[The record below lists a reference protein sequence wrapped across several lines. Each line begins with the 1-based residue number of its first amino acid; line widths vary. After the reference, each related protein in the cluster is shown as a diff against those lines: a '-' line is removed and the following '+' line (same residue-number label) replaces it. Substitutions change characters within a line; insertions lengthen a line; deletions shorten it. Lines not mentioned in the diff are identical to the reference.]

1 MTLARLLPVALLLAA
16 MLPGAAAA
24 QEGEDPPRIF
34 FEKKVYS
41 DTAGGRQSF
50 FETHTVEKGDTL
62 WKILE
67 RNEPLTPDRFAE
79 SLKEFRRANPK
90 VADPSRLAPGQK
102 ILVPSGG
109 GREAKDDG
117 RTVGYT
123 VKRGDSLSKI
133 LSFRGVPRR
142 ERRKYLDAIREINPS
157 VTDVNRI
164 VAGKSLRL
172 PTEGYFAQ
180 AKPPA
185 EPEKTFVP
193 PEPEKAIAAAE
204 PAKAGVAPDSPEPA
218 PRVEPPV
225 PPKSPEPGNIAP
237 PEDGIAAVPPPVK
250 AGPVREVPPA
260 QVLTRDVVPRP
271 GQDALA
277 PGKPEAELRV
287 PKPVS
292 PTASVVETG
301 KTKPAEE
308 VVIPPARTPYRGL
321 LSDIFQAIG
330 EKWVDRG
337 TMYLPLPSGG
347 DAVLQLSDF
356 PVVRFSGGTE
366 ALIDFRGGIPP
377 RVASAISAQWKSLRI
392 VSLADAGGAGD
403 RIDRILRVSGYH
415 SVKEGISS
423 PLVMGETV
431 SVALPARWVIQRT
444 EDSLLADDLVL
455 LKEVPEKPDPE
466 LLAVLRYARRV
477 GVRVLPYADDPKAME
492 GFLVGV
498 QEEAPAGG
506 RPVGLAVPKTGGL
519 PAVDFGLSLLG
530 IAAKAGERLRVGGE
544 GDAFRLVVSPERF
557 FEAGGKKYVVDT
569 GKMSPAIRAILRDS
583 GYTVFPAGKDVSGRE
598 IFQRLMRAAGI
609 DSEERKEYLLTGGG
623 TSGYEVRIT
632 GAFLSLS
639 GPSGDPGR
647 RIVLVRRKIH
657 SATRALLGDMGVEI
671 VEW

>member
-1 MTLARLLPVALLLAA
+1 
-16 MLPGAAAA
+16 MLPGTAAA
-24 QEGEDPPRIF
+24 QEGEDLPRIF
-34 FEKKVYS
+34 LEKKVFS
-41 DTAGGRQSF
+41 DTAGGKQRF

-67 RNEPLTPDRFAE
+67 RNEPLTPDRYAE
-79 SLKEFRRANPK
+79 RLKEFRRANPK

-102 ILVPSGG
+102 LLVPSGG
-109 GREAKDDG
+109 RPEMKDDG

-133 LSFRGVPRR
+133 LFSRGVPRR
-142 ERRKYLDAIREINPS
+142 QWKEYLDAIREINPS

-164 VAGKSLRL
+164 IAGKTLRL
-172 PTEGYFAQ
+172 PTAGYFTE
-180 AKPPA
+180 AKPQAAPEKAMAAA
-185 EPEKTFVP
+185 EPPEPVAPMEPAVP
-193 PEPEKAIAAAE
+193 PKGPEPEKMVPPE
-204 PAKAGVAPDSPEPA
+204 AGISAVP
-218 PRVEPPV
+218 PRVEAAPA
-225 PPKSPEPGNIAP
+225 PEI
-237 PEDGIAAVPPPVK
+237 
-250 AGPVREVPPA
+250 PPA
-260 QVLTRDVVPRP
+260 PALTRDVAPGP

-277 PGKPEAELRV
+277 AGKPEAELLV

-292 PTASVVETG
+292 PAASVVETG
-301 KTKPAEE
+301 KAKPAEE
-308 VVIPPARTPYRGL
+308 VVIPPARSPYRGL
-321 LSDIFQAIG
+321 LSDLFLAIG

-377 RVASAISAQWKSLRI
+377 RVANAISAQWKSLRV

-415 SVKEGISS
+415 SVKEGISR
-423 PLVMGETV
+423 PVVMGETV

-444 EDSLLADDLVL
+444 KDSLLSGDLVL

-466 LLAVLRYARRV
+466 LLAVLRYARRL
-477 GVRVLPYADDPKAME
+477 GLRILPYADDPKAME

-498 QEEAPAGG
+498 EEEASAGG
-506 RPVGLAVPKTGGL
+506 IPVALAVPKTGGL

-530 IAAKAGERLRVGGE
+530 IAAKTGERLRVGGE
-544 GDAFRLVVSPERF
+544 GDAFRLVVSPERL
-557 FEAGGKKYVVDT
+557 FEVGGKKYVVDT
-569 GKMSPAIRAILRDS
+569 GKMSPAVRSILRES
-583 GYTVFPAGKDVSGRE
+583 GYAVFPAGKDDSGRE
-598 IFQRLMRAAGI
+598 IFRRLMKAAGVG
-609 DSEERKEYLLTGGG
+609 SEERKEHLLTGGAK
-623 TSGYEVRIT
+623 SGYEVRVT

-639 GPSGDPGR
+639 GPAGGAER
-647 RIVLVRRKIH
+647 RIVLVGRKIH

>member
-1 MTLARLLPVALLLAA
+1 LIPVRLLPVALLLAA
-16 MLPGAAAA
+16 LLAGTATA
-24 QEGEDPPRIF
+24 QEGEDLPRIF

-41 DTAGGRQSF
+41 DTAGGKQSF

-62 WKILE
+62 WKLLE
-67 RNEPLTPDRFAE
+67 RTDPLTPDRFAE
-79 SLKEFRRANPK
+79 RLKEFRRANPK
-90 VADPSRLAPGQK
+90 VADPSHLEPGQK

-109 GREAKDDG
+109 RQEAKDDG
-117 RTVGYT
+117 RTDGYT

-133 LSFRGVPRR
+133 LSSRGVPRR
-142 ERRKYLDAIREINPS
+142 QWKKHLDAIREINPS
-157 VTDVNRI
+157 VTDENRI
-164 VAGKSLRL
+164 IAGKTLRL
-172 PTEGYFAQ
+172 PTEGYFTKAR
-180 AKPPA
+180 PPA
-185 EPEKTFVP
+185 EPEKT
-193 PEPEKAIAAAE
+193 IAAAE
-204 PAKAGVAPDSPEPA
+204 PAKEVVVPELPEPA
-218 PRVEPPV
+218 PQVEPPV
-225 PPKSPEPGNIAP
+225 PPKGPEPAGIVP
-237 PEDGIAAVPPPVK
+237 PVTGVAAVPPPVE
-250 AGPVREVPPA
+250 ARPAPEVSPA
-260 QVLTRDVVPRP
+260 PVLTRDVAPRP
-271 GQDALA
+271 DQNALGA
-277 PGKPEAELRV
+277 GKPEAELLV

-292 PTASVVETG
+292 PSASVVETG
-301 KTKPAEE
+301 KAKPAEE
-308 VVIPPARTPYRGL
+308 AVIPPARTPYRGL
-321 LSDIFQAIG
+321 LSDLFLAIG

-366 ALIDFRGGIPP
+366 ALIDFRGGIPA
-377 RVASAISAQWKSLRI
+377 RVADAISAQWKSLRI

-431 SVALPARWVIQRT
+431 SVTLPARWVIQRT
-444 EDSLLADDLVL
+444 EDSLLSGDLVL

-506 RPVGLAVPKTGGL
+506 IPVGLAVPKTGGL

-530 IAAKAGERLRVGGE
+530 IAVKTGERLRVGGD
-544 GDAFRLVVSPERF
+544 GDAFRLVVSPERL
-557 FEAGGKKYVVDT
+557 FEVGGKKYVVDT
-569 GKMSPAIRAILRDS
+569 GKMSPAIRSILRES
-583 GYTVFPAGKDVSGRE
+583 GYAVFPAGKEASGRE
-598 IFQRLMRAAGI
+598 IFQRLMKAAGVGS
-609 DSEERKEYLLTGGG
+609 DERKEYLLAGG
-623 TSGYEVRIT
+623 TKSGYEVRVT
-632 GAFLSLS
+632 GAFVTLPGLS
-639 GPSGDPGR
+639 GGAGR

-657 SATRALLGDMGVEI
+657 SAIRALLGDLGVEI

>member
-1 MTLARLLPVALLLAA
+1 
-16 MLPGAAAA
+16 MLPGVAAA
-24 QEGEDPPRIF
+24 QEREDLPRIY

-41 DTAGGRQSF
+41 DTAGGKQSF

-62 WKILE
+62 WKIFE
-67 RNEPLTPDRFAE
+67 RNGPLTPDRFAE

-90 VADPSRLAPGQK
+90 IADPSRLVPGQK

-109 GREAKDDG
+109 GGEAKDDG
-117 RTVGYT
+117 RTVGYM

-133 LSFRGVPRR
+133 LSSRGVPLR
-142 ERRKYLDAIREINPS
+142 ERRKYLDAIQEINPS
-157 VTDVNRI
+157 VSDVNRI

-172 PTEGYFAQ
+172 PTEGYFAK
-180 AKPPA
+180 AAPPA
-185 EPEKTFVP
+185 EPGKAFVP

-204 PAKAGVAPDSPEPA
+204 PAKAEAEAVPVSPEPA
-218 PRVEPPV
+218 PRVETPL
-225 PPKSPEPGNIAP
+225 PPKGPEPGNITP
-237 PEDGIAAVPPPVK
+237 PEDGIAVVPRPVEAVP
-250 AGPVREVPPA
+250 AREVPPA
-260 QVLTRDVVPRP
+260 QALTRDVAPRP
-271 GQDALA
+271 VQETLV

-287 PKPVS
+287 PAPVS
-292 PTASVVETG
+292 PSASFVETG
-301 KTKPAEE
+301 KAKPAEE

-321 LSDIFQAIG
+321 LSDLFLAIG

-377 RVASAISAQWKSLRI
+377 RVADAISAQWKSLRI

-403 RIDRILRVSGYH
+403 RIDRILRVAGYH

-431 SVALPARWVIQRT
+431 SVVLPARWVLQRT
-444 EDSLLADDLVL
+444 AESLLADDLVL
-455 LKEVPEKPDPE
+455 LKEVPEKPDSE

-477 GVRVLPYADDPKAME
+477 GIRVLPYADDPKSME

-498 QEEAPAGG
+498 QEEAPARGI
-506 RPVGLAVPKTGGL
+506 PVGLAVPKAGGL

-530 IAAKAGERLRVGGE
+530 IAAKTGERLRVGGE
-544 GDAFRLVVSPERF
+544 GDAFRLVVSPERL

-569 GKMSPAIRAILRDS
+569 GKLSPGIRSILRDS
-583 GYTVFPAGKDVSGRE
+583 GYTVFPAGKDASGRE
-598 IFQRLMRAAGI
+598 IFQRLMKAAGVGP
-609 DSEERKEYLLTGGG
+609 EERKEYLLTGGG
-623 TSGYEVRIT
+623 MSGYEVRVT
-632 GAFLSLS
+632 GAFLSLP
-639 GPSGDPGR
+639 GPPGGTGR
-647 RIVLVRRKIH
+647 RIVLVRKKIH